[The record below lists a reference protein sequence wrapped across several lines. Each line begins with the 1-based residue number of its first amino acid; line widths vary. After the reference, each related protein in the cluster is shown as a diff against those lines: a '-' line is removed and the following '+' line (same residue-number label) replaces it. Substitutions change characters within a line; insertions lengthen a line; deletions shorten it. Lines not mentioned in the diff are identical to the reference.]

1 MTNFFMRFS
10 NQTSIHDFFSDV
22 RVLF

>member
-10 NQTSIHDFFSDV
+10 NETSIHDFFSDV